1 MPATSSN
8 ESRALTDQQLTF
20 TQILVSL
27 FEFAASSISSYGQG
41 TEKTAVSLSTATK
54 TQRTVSHKA
63 SSHVNGQRVFHTG
76 SDEMIFYTVCVD
88 I

>member
-27 FEFAASSISSYGQG
+27 FVFAASTISSYGQG
-41 TEKTAVSLSTATK
+41 TEKTAVSLSTAIK
-54 TQRTVSHKA
+54 TQRTGSQKA
-63 SSHVNGQRVFHTG
+63 SSHVNGQTVFHTG
-76 SDEMIFYTVCVD
+76 SDKMIFYTVCVN